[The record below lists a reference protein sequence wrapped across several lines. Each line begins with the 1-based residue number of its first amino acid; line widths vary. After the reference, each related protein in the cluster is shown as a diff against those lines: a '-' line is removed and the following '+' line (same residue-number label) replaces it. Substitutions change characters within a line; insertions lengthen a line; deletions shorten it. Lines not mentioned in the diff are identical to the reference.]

1 MRLNTV
7 NEKYIMLKSEEISKL
22 IFELKKRTTDFE
34 TNIEEVLN
42 YILKLYSLIKD
53 YYFKNNYVPSEIA
66 VSPDSEISNL
76 LLENINYKI
85 SVKDIHNSFMHAIMI
100 EDEENAKLLKELL
113 RCHEAV
119 TYEDITR
126 IYGKELASY
135 IRKNKDYDYIDNVNR
150 VNIKDSNVIL
160 YDGEKLINLDLVD
173 SELVLQNKSVNQ

>member
-22 IFELKKRTTDFE
+22 IFELKKRTTNFE

-66 VSPDSEISNL
+66 VSPDSEIFKL
-76 LLENINYKI
+76 LLENIDYKI
-85 SVKDIHNSFMHAIMI
+85 SIVDIHNSFMYAVMMNDIKNI
-100 EDEENAKLLKELL
+100 NTLQELL
-113 RCHEAV
+113 RQREIV
-119 TYEDITR
+119 TYDDVTKE
-126 IYGKELASY
+126 YGKELASY

-150 VNIKDSNVIL
+150 VNRKDSSVIL